1 MRGRLSF
8 LTGAA
13 LGYVLG
19 AKAGRGRYEQIKSQ
33 ADTLW
38 HDPRVQEKVGQAQS
52 FVAETG
58 GSVVDAAKDKAPDL
72 QAKLGDA
79 AGAAKAKVA
88 DVTGGQP
95 AGTPGTSTGVTY
107 TGAGAPPA
115 DQSTVARAGD
125 DDDQRD
131 GMTPHSEQGQ

>member
-38 HDPRVQEKVGQAQS
+38 HDPRVQDKVGQAQS

-58 GSVVDAAKDKAPDL
+58 GAVVGAAKEKAPDL
-72 QAKLGDA
+72 QSKLGDA

-88 DVTGGQP
+88 DVTGGKQDD
-95 AGTPGTSTGVTY
+95 ASGVTY

-115 DQSTVARAGD
+115 GQPMTARAGD
-125 DDDQRD
+125 DDDLRD